1 MSPNMERESGA
12 LARRYRTGLRR
23 YLRNASAVNLQPA
36 SRLGRQAMA
45 LGLETLELTLVHEQA
60 LVAEVLP
67 IGTPSARD
75 RTIKRAKTFFAQAI
89 TPLEKTH
96 RVAMEANVR
105 LIRLN
110 QALIHRT
117 SDLAASNRKLKTEI
131 AKRKVVEQTL
141 RTSERHA
148 GRLLDQSRHLQEQLR
163 QLSRRIMSAQEEERR
178 RISRELHDVI
188 AQVLTSIN
196 LRLSVLKAEATAN
209 TEGLSRNI
217 ARTQR
222 MVEKSVDVVHR
233 FAYDLRPA
241 ALDHLGLIPALH
253 SFMTNFTKETGI
265 RVSLTAFAGVNRLDT
280 DKRTVLYRVAQEAL
294 TNVSRH
300 AEASRVETTIQR
312 LPKAVLMRI
321 KDNGRAFDVN
331 RALHPGKGESMG
343 LLGMRER
350 VEMVGGTF
358 TVESAPGKGTTIQA
372 QIPFNTGNRD

>member
-1 MSPNMERESGA
+1 
-12 LARRYRTGLRR
+12 
-23 YLRNASAVNLQPA
+23 
-36 SRLGRQAMA
+36 MA
-45 LGLETLELTLVHEQA
+45 LGLETLELTLIHEQA

-67 IGTPSARD
+67 LGTASARN
-75 RTIKRAKTFFAQAI
+75 RTIERAKTFFAQAI

-117 SDLAASNRKLKTEI
+117 SDLASSNRKLKSEI

-141 RTSERHA
+141 RSSERHA
-148 GRLLDQSRHLQEQLR
+148 SRLLDQSRHLQEQLR
-163 QLSRRIMSAQEEERR
+163 QLSRRIMSAQEEERK

-196 LRLSVLKAEATAN
+196 LQLATLKFQAAADTA
-209 TEGLSRNI
+209 GLAKNI
-217 ARTQR
+217 AKTQR
-222 MVEKSVDVVHR
+222 LVEKSVDLVHR

-265 RVSLTAFAGVNRLDT
+265 RVSLTAFAGVNRLDGA
-280 DKRTVLYRVAQEAL
+280 KRTALYRVAQEAL
-294 TNVSRH
+294 TNISRH
-300 AEASRVETTIQR
+300 AQATRVEATIQR
-312 LPKAVLMRI
+312 LPKAVLMQI
-321 KDNGRAFDVN
+321 KDNGTSFDVN
-331 RALHPGKGESMG
+331 RTRRTGKGEHMG

-358 TVESAPGKGTTIQA
+358 SIESAPGKGTLIQA
-372 QIPFNTGNRD
+372 RIPFNHGAKEASQP